1 MQQTFCLGSLQSSS
15 VSQLVDS
22 RLEHIEDPIFII
34 SQGEPDGGLLIGVAE
49 LGESHD
55 DFRNLGFE
63 KVLFVDLVDSRVLL
77 CSRDLFL
84 HLKLVSKRLF
94 THAHATESLIV
105 CFLDPCVHSHSL
117 IARFHRFAAQNDVAS
132 TLGPVFEC

>member
-63 KVLFVDLVDSRVLL
+63 
-77 CSRDLFL
+77 
-84 HLKLVSKRLF
+84 
-94 THAHATESLIV
+94 
-105 CFLDPCVHSHSL
+105 
-117 IARFHRFAAQNDVAS
+117 
-132 TLGPVFEC
+132 